1 MVQLCRD
8 MVTALTSIIVV
19 ESEQQKTVT
28 PRDYTIIEL
37 RREARQRS
45 RRMFWLGML
54 VGIALCI
61 LIAYVMGVRVGT

>member
-1 MVQLCRD
+1 

-19 ESEQQKTVT
+19 ESEDQKTVT

-61 LIAYVMGVRVGT
+61 LIAYVMGVRIGN

>member
-1 MVQLCRD
+1 M
-8 MVTALTSIIVV
+8 